1 MKTIL
6 IGNDISFRWDVRE
19 KGGSPFDLEG
29 KEVALYRKGFSG
41 NVRIGEVSVKGNV
54 VSWSWPGREQ
64 TSPGTYSFL
73 LVVNEG
79 GDGMHSLDTGPAVTL
94 VSSPGERCR
103 VGFPDREDLGGILG
117 DYLIAVEK
125 AGKAAALAEES
136 ALKADKAADKAM
148 GVVQES
154 AESLKDKLDIHNYF
168 EIMGSS
174 AMRPVYEAC
183 GGVWNEETG
192 YYELNGL
199 LDITEEQM
207 LWIYIETFGW
217 WTEYGPVC
225 RYSRHART
233 NLRPQSYGIR
243 FISSEVTY
251 PFGESVFETI
261 NLMAL
266 WSSDPERYEI
276 TVNNNIRI
284 FYNCPGLREI
294 TGKIRLIQGASPRAF
309 YVANRCPLLKE
320 IRVEIYNDTDNISF
334 CEDSPLLSYESVK
347 YLIDNAA
354 NTEAVIVTIS
364 PATYSYLSGSAQPSA
379 EVGGTTEE
387 WQALMTTA
395 AGKQISFATEE

>member
-54 VSWSWPGREQ
+54 VSWSWPGRDQ
-64 TSPGTYSFL
+64 KSPGTYSFL

-103 VGFPDREDLGGILG
+103 VGFPDKEDLEGILN
-117 DYLIAVEK
+117 DYLQAVEK

-183 GGVWNEETG
+183 GAMWNEDTG
-192 YYELNGL
+192 HYELNGL
-199 LDITEEQM
+199 TDISEEQM
-207 LWIYIETFGW
+207 MWIYIETFGW
-217 WTEYGPVC
+217 WTRYGAVC
-225 RYSRHART
+225 RYCRHART
-233 NLRPQSYGIR
+233 NMRPRTYGIT
-243 FISSEVTY
+243 FGQGSVF
-251 PFGESVFETI
+251 PFSESVFEVL
-261 NLMAL
+261 NLIPY
-266 WSSDPERYEI
+266 WTNVDRYQ
-276 TVNNNIRI
+276 VSLYNNIR
-284 FYNCPGLREI
+284 FANDCPNLREI
-294 TGKIRLIQGASPRAF
+294 AGWLKIDIVNKTESIVCGG
-309 YVANRCPLLKE
+309 CPNLKE
-320 IRVEIYNDTDNISF
+320 IRLKAGSGNVQF
-334 CEDSPLLSYESVK
+334 CKDSPLISYESMK
-347 YLIDNAA
+347 YLVDNTDNTVAITVTVHPDVYA
-354 NTEAVIVTIS
+354 KLADENNTEWHAV
-364 PATYSYLSGSAQPSA
+364 
-379 EVGGTTEE
+379 
-387 WQALMTTA
+387 WTA
-395 AGKQISFATEE
+395 AQARQISFASTE